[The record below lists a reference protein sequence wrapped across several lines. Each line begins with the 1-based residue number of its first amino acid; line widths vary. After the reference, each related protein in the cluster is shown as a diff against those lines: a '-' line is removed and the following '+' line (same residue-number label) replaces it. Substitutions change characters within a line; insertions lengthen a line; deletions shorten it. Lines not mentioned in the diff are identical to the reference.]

1 MFFKVSS
8 NDLPYFPIVGI
19 ALDKVIQLA
28 EVVLHLVRG
37 HIPKAPIHSFF
48 NFDDSN
54 LIGRPS
60 VVKNVKVFM
69 LKMVTF
75 EGFFHSWIV
84 ILRFFLSAVSVG
96 LVAGSPLLDLC
107 YREDSAAEVD
117 MNVVMNHRGEYVE
130 IQGTGEGSVFTGSDL
145 SGLLLLAAGGTLEI
159 IEFQKEA
166 LGIEDGETAFS

>member
-1 MFFKVSS
+1 
-8 NDLPYFPIVGI
+8 
-19 ALDKVIQLA
+19 
-28 EVVLHLVRG
+28 
-37 HIPKAPIHSFF
+37 
-48 NFDDSN
+48 
-54 LIGRPS
+54 
-60 VVKNVKVFM
+60 
-69 LKMVTF
+69 
-75 EGFFHSWIV
+75 
-84 ILRFFLSAVSVG
+84 VG

-145 SGLLLLAAGGTLEI
+145 SGLLLLAAVGTLEI